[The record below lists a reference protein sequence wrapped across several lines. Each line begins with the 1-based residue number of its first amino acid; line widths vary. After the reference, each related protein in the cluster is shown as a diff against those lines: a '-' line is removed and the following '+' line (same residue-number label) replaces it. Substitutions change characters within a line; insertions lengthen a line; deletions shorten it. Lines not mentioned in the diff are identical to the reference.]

1 VECWVWGVIS
11 GMVGMCCRLKGVGCD
26 LWNVGCG
33 V

>member
-1 VECWVWGVIS
+1 VWGVIS
-11 GMVGMCCRLKGVGCD
+11 GMLGKRCRMKGVGCD